1 VGQRGGTLGHG
12 LSRFA
17 LNLTATGGRLQEILD
32 LAAQA
37 VADLVGDG
45 SSARLVD
52 EDGCYGPCSVAHP
65 EPEIVAAVRR
75 VYAQGRQHVDEGYQ
89 QTQVRSNAAL
99 FVDPVTPD
107 WLRSAMPGPMGI
119 AATVLPL
126 RALCQVPLVAGEEY
140 LGYLTAFRTE
150 PGRHYTDADVALL
163 TDIGSRLTLAVS
175 AARSMERLRAS
186 EERYRR
192 IVESTAEGIWQ
203 IDAAGTV
210 VFANEHLARMVGIDR
225 DKLIGRSASE
235 FLDEQDRALL
245 HDPLLHDPLLH
256 EPELHEPELHE
267 PELHEPELHE
277 PELHEP
283 ELREPVPSVLGPG
296 CATSAARRHEVRVRR
311 HDQSV
316 LWGEC
321 VAVPI
326 TDESGT
332 LTGMLGMLTDISDR
346 VRSRELERQLDQMS
360 RLDSL
365 GQLAGG
371 ISHDFKNLLLVVG
384 GLAQV
389 MQDHAEPGSSL
400 AGMASQIAAAAKRG
414 DELTSRLLAFSRG
427 SSARPEVLD
436 LGRAL
441 AEVEPMLRR
450 ILGEHVALVVCP
462 APPGAW
468 PVYVNQSQL
477 EQVVVNLAAN
487 ARDAMPD
494 GGRVTIEWGD
504 TTLDTTSLQQ
514 DGQENAR
521 FVRLAVSDNGQGMD
535 AETRRRAFEPFFTT
549 KERGK
554 GTGLG
559 LATVYGL
566 VRSSHGYVRL
576 YSEAGGGT
584 TVKVYLPAAGL
595 YDHAAAEAGGSAS
608 NIPAG
613 LRVYVVEDQP
623 DVADVVAAM
632 LRSEVHLVGR
642 ETDPVRALAALRD
655 GLAVDVLLTDVIMP
669 GMTGP
674 QLVAALQQDRPGLP
688 VVYMSGHTAGVLGER
703 GNLPGGAEMVEKPF
717 TRETVLE
724 AIARVLP
731 DGRKAG

>member
-1 VGQRGGTLGHG
+1 VRQRGGALSHG
-12 LSRFA
+12 LSHFA
-17 LNLTATGGRLQEILD
+17 LDLAAAGGLQEILD

-52 EDGCYGPCSVAHP
+52 EGGCYGPCSVAHP
-65 EPEIVAAVRR
+65 DAEVVAAVRR

-89 QTQVRSNAAL
+89 RAQVRGKAVLS
-99 FVDPVTPD
+99 VDPVTQD

-126 RALCQVPLVAGEEY
+126 RALCQLPLVAGEEY

-150 PGRHYTDADVALL
+150 PGRHYTDTDVALL
-163 TDIGSRLTLAVS
+163 TDIGSRLALAVS

-225 DKLIGRSASE
+225 DRLIGRSASE
-235 FLDEQDRALL
+235 FLDEQDQALL

-256 EPELHEPELHE
+256 EPALHDPLLHEPALHE
-267 PELHEPELHE
+267 PTPHEP
-277 PELHEP
+277 
-283 ELREPVPSVLGPG
+283 VGCGQAANGTPG
-296 CATSAARRHEVRVRR
+296 AARRHEVRVRR

-326 TDESGT
+326 TDESGA

-389 MQDHAEPGSSL
+389 MQDHIEPGSAL
-400 AGMASQIAAAAKRG
+400 AAMASQIAAAAKRG

-427 SSARPEVLD
+427 SSARRQVLD
-436 LGRAL
+436 MGRAL

-450 ILGEHVALVVCP
+450 ILGEHVTLVVCP

-468 PVYVNQSQL
+468 PVYVNQSHL

-487 ARDAMPD
+487 AKDAMPD
-494 GGRVTIEWGD
+494 GGRVTVEWGN

-514 DGQENAR
+514 DGQENAQ

-566 VRSSHGYVRL
+566 VRSSQGYVRL

-584 TVKVYLPAAGL
+584 TVKVYLPAAGPH
-595 YDHAAAEAGGSAS
+595 DQAAADAGDSQS
-608 NIPAG
+608 NVAPG

-623 DVADVVAAM
+623 EVADVVAAM
-632 LRSEVHLVGR
+632 LRSDVHLVGK

-674 QLVAALQQDRPGLP
+674 QLVAALRQDRPGLP

-703 GNLPGGAEMVEKPF
+703 GSLPGGAEMVEKPF

-724 AIARVLP
+724 AIARVLA

>member
-1 VGQRGGTLGHG
+1 VRQRAGTLGRD
-12 LSRFA
+12 LSSFA
-17 LNLTATGGRLQEILD
+17 LNLAATGGRLQEVLD
-32 LAAQA
+32 LAAQT

-65 EPEIVAAVRR
+65 DAEVVAAVRR
-75 VYAQGRQHVDEGYQ
+75 VYAQGRQRVGEGYQ

-99 FVDPVTPD
+99 LVDPVTPD

-126 RALCQVPLVAGEEY
+126 RALCQVPLVAGQQY

-150 PGRHYTDADVALL
+150 PGRHYTDADLALL

-175 AARSMERLRAS
+175 AARSMERLRVS

-225 DKLIGRSASE
+225 NKLIGRSASE

-245 HDPLLHDPLLH
+245 HDPLLHEPLLH
-256 EPELHEPELHE
+256 EPELHELTPN
-267 PELHEPELHE
+267 
-277 PELHEP
+277 
-283 ELREPVPSVLGPG
+283 EPVPCQPAADGAPSAPG
-296 CATSAARRHEVRVRR
+296 LPCAAGAARRHEVRVRR

-321 VAVPI
+321 VAFPI
-326 TDESGT
+326 TDEAGT

-389 MQDHAEPGSSL
+389 MQDHVEPGSSL
-400 AGMASQIAAAAKRG
+400 AAMASQIAAAAKRG

-427 SSARPEVLD
+427 SSARPQVLD
-436 LGRAL
+436 MGRAL

-450 ILGEHVALVVCP
+450 ILGTHVALVVCP

-468 PVYVNQSQL
+468 PVYVNQSHL
-477 EQVVVNLAAN
+477 EQVIVNLAAN

-494 GGRVTIEWGD
+494 GGRVTIEWGN
-504 TTLDTTSLQQ
+504 TSLDTTSLQQ

-535 AETRRRAFEPFFTT
+535 AETQRRAFEPFFTT
-549 KERGK
+549 KDRGK

-566 VRSSHGYVRL
+566 VRSSQGYARL
-576 YSEAGGGT
+576 YSEVGGGT
-584 TVKVYLPAAGL
+584 TVKVYLPAAGPQ
-595 YDHAAAEAGGSAS
+595 DHAAADAADRAS
-608 NIPAG
+608 DIPAG

-632 LRSEVHLVGR
+632 LRSDVHLVGR
-642 ETDPVRALAALRD
+642 ETDPVRALAALGN
-655 GLAVDVLLTDVIMP
+655 GLDVDVLLTDVIMP

-674 QLVAALQQDRPGLP
+674 QLVAALRQDRPDLP

-703 GNLPGGAEMVEKPF
+703 GSLPGGAEMVEKPF
-717 TRETVLE
+717 TRETMLE
-724 AIARVLP
+724 AMARVLA